1 MLDQVALPLELEED
15 RRSKLGVLRVVRAP
29 TTSTWIVT
37 SARRLRVENG
47 GQICKTCEQSAAPSK
62 RGQEGQER
70 ARHHGTVPRGG
81 MRSMQCV
88 RFKAHK
94 GRPARRLAAARFAE
108 GTRAIFKGCTLV
120 ITWTRPQVD
129 FPRGTKEGETNA
141 RCGARLGGADCN
153 VFA

>member
-81 MRSMQCV
+81 IRSMQCV
-88 RFKAHK
+88 RLK
-94 GRPARRLAAARFAE
+94 GRPARRGLAARDSQK
-108 GTRAIFKGCTLV
+108 GHAIFKGSVCKR
-120 ITWTRPQVD
+120 ICIA
-129 FPRGTKEGETNA
+129 TK
-141 RCGARLGGADCN
+141 
-153 VFA
+153 